1 MLSDIVALFL
11 AILGIV
17 FLLFSVIFKLL
28 IWRENEAVV
37 LSIPLKS
44 DDKGIY
50 DRIINLREI
59 CSFLRIQKQCTIAVI
74 NYGASDLFI
83 NRLKK
88 QFSEYEFIKIINAEA
103 LIKELHT

>member
-1 MLSDIVALFL
+1 MLSDIAALFF
-11 AILGIV
+11 AIIGIIFV
-17 FLLFSVIFKLL
+17 LFTITFKLL
-28 IWRENEAVV
+28 VWTESGVV
-37 LSIPLKS
+37 ISIPLNS
-44 DDKGIY
+44 DNKEIY
-50 DRIINLREI
+50 NRIANLREI
-59 CSFLRIQKQCTIAVI
+59 CSFLGVQKQCTIAVI